1 VQNLIHVMVVFGT
14 RPEAIKMAPV
24 VLELKANPRFKVTTV
39 VTAQHREILDQVLDL
54 FHIEPDVDLNTM
66 KANQTL
72 TGITVRVL
80 QGLEPVLLEKRPDIV
95 LVQGDTSTAFVAG
108 LAAFYQKIPVGHIE
122 AGLRTDKIYDPFPEE
137 MNRRLL
143 SRLAEM
149 QFPPTKWA
157 YNNLAQEGLVFKDT
171 YITGNTVA
179 DALKLI
185 VAGLPEGVPTNL
197 KSVAPWGEE
206 SSAAKVDPL
215 EFVANSGKRMVLV
228 ETHRRENLGQPMAQ
242 ICRALRRLTE
252 KFDDIELVFSVH
264 PNPKVREV
272 VCPAL
277 QGLPRVH
284 LLEPMPYTN
293 LLRLMRSAYLI
304 MTDSGG
310 IQEEAPSLGVPVVVL
325 RETTERPEGIESGN
339 AVLAGCDED
348 KVFTLASDI
357 LEHKDV
363 HERMA
368 KTSSPYG
375 DGLASQRIAEAI
387 LHKFYPDEFAAPEPF
402 AVK

>member
-1 VQNLIHVMVVFGT
+1 MHNLIHVMVVFGT

-39 VTAQHREILDQVLDL
+39 VTAQHREILDQVLEL
-54 FHIEPDVDLNTM
+54 FHIEPDIDLNTM

-157 YNNLAQEGLVFKDT
+157 YNNLAQEGLVFEDT

-185 VAGLPEGVPTNL
+185 VANLPEGLPSDLKIVP
-197 KSVAPWGEE
+197 PWGEE
-206 SSAAKVDPL
+206 ESPSPVEPWPL
-215 EFVANSGKRMVLV
+215 EGQTARRMVLV
-228 ETHRRENLGQPMAQ
+228 ETHRRENLGEPMAH

-252 KFDDIELVFSVH
+252 KFTDIEVVFSVH

-325 RETTERPEGIESGN
+325 RETTERSEGIESGN
-339 AVLAGCDED
+339 AVLAGCNED
-348 KVFTLASDI
+348 KVLALASDI
-357 LEHKDV
+357 LAHSDI
-363 HERMA
+363 HRRMA
-368 KTSSPYG
+368 QTSSPYG
-375 DGLASQRIAEAI
+375 DGLASQRIAQAI
-387 LHKFYPDEFAAPEPF
+387 LHKFYPQEWVAPEPF

>member
-1 VQNLIHVMVVFGT
+1 MAVFGT

-24 VLELKANPRFKVTTV
+24 ILELQSNPKFKVTSV
-39 VTAQHREILDQVLDL
+39 VTAQHREILDQVLEL
-54 FHIEPDVDLNTM
+54 FHIKPDFDLNTM

-80 QGLEPVLLEKRPDIV
+80 QGLESVLQEQRPDIL
-95 LVQGDTSTAFVAG
+95 LVQGDTSTAFVGG
-108 LAAFYQKIPVGHIE
+108 LAAFYHKIPVGHIE

-157 YNNLAQEGLVFKDT
+157 YDNLCKEGLVFEDT

-185 VAGLPEGVPTNL
+185 VAKLPEGLPSGL
-197 KSVAPWGEE
+197 KVLPPWGKE
-206 SSAAKVDPL
+206 SAEPDAYFTLPV
-215 EFVANSGKRMVLV
+215 NSHRRLILV
-228 ETHRRENLGQPMAQ
+228 ETHRRENLGRPMEQ
-242 ICRALRRLTE
+242 ICSALKRLIE
-252 KFDDIELVFSVH
+252 AFDDIEIIFSVH

-272 VCPAL
+272 ICPAM
-277 QGLPRVH
+277 QGMPRVH
-284 LLEPMPYTN
+284 LLEPVPYTS
-293 LLRLMRSAYLI
+293 LLRLMRASHLI

-339 AVLAGCDED
+339 AVLAGCNED
-348 KVFTLASDI
+348 KVFALSEAI
-357 LEHKDV
+357 LSSAAKHDL
-363 HERMA
+363 MA
-368 KTSSPYG
+368 KKSSPYG
-375 DGLASQRIAEAI
+375 DGLASRRISAAI
-387 LHKFYPDEFAAPEPF
+387 LHKFFPQDYDAPKPF
-402 AVK
+402 IAD